1 MRTKILCLLII
12 FPFIAYS
19 QKLERTDLIGN
30 WKFIYGEKNTKIK
43 NDSLSK
49 KMTAKYGIEIIVSDE
64 EINRSDIEITSG
76 WYKDGDLISDYWK
89 VSENGILVYRP
100 VPKDKLDYYKKY
112 TVGVIEQL
120 DNDKY
125 YFAGPILINI
135 ISLKDKELV
144 IVDNIYNLHYE
155 LN

>member
-1 MRTKILCLLII
+1 MRTKIFCLLII
-12 FPFIAYS
+12 FPFLAYS

-30 WKFIYGEKNTKIK
+30 WKFIYGEKNTKIS

-49 KMTAKYGIEIIVSDE
+49 RMTAKYGIEIIVSDE
-64 EINRSDIEITSG
+64 EINRSDIEITNER
-76 WYKDGDLISDYWK
+76 YKDEDLISDYWK
-89 VSENGILVYRP
+89 VSENGILVHKP
-100 VPKDKLDYYKKY
+100 VPIDKIDYYKKY

-125 YFAGPILINI
+125 YFVGPIFINV

-144 IVDNIYNLHYE
+144 IDDSIYNLHFE